1 MPFHYFSRASLEF
14 FNTMVYIMFGS
25 GFVRETLP
33 LIQCCENVFFPQ
45 GQGNGDH
52 CSISMST
59 VDIAT
64 SCLKALSR
72 SHTER
77 KPERMRTFSLM
88 CVIYSAIIYACRL
101 IFLLSL
107 LLSLSVNR
115 HNRNKND

>member
-14 FNTMVYIMFGS
+14 FNTMVHIMFGC

-33 LIQCCENVFFPQ
+33 LIQCCENLFFPQ

-64 SCLKALSR
+64 SCLKVLR
-72 SHTER
+72 PIPTER
-77 KPERMRTFSLM
+77 KRTRMRTFSLM
-88 CVIYSAIIYACRL
+88 FVVYSFIPFACRL
-101 IFLLSL
+101 IFSLSL
-107 LLSLSVNR
+107 LLSLGVNR
-115 HNRNKND
+115 HLTF